1 MTAHILFTTFMFLA
15 RPLFPTKCLQPARRL
30 SAFLRYLSPTA
41 WMLFP
46 LLFVGGTVPSGFFG
60 AGFAAV
66 QNLDGH
72 PRNPCAVLG
81 HAKALTEA

>member
-1 MTAHILFTTFMFLA
+1 MTAHILFATFMFLA
-15 RPLFPTKCLQPARRL
+15 KPLFPTQCLL
-30 SAFLRYLSPTA
+30 YVSPTA

-46 LLFVGGTVPSGFFG
+46 LLFVGGTVPSSFFG